1 LPEVAEIFMLHYVR
15 LLRPRHMIKN
25 AFCFAGV
32 LFSGQF
38 ADWSR
43 DLAALATFFA
53 FCCVSSAVYILNDI
67 LDCQRDRQH
76 PFKRYRPI
84 ARGAVSI
91 PAASLLGILL
101 AVIGVCVG
109 LKLNLAVAG
118 CLAAYLANNVL
129 YSVKLKHYA
138 LLDVISIAMGFV
150 FRMLAGVYAVDELP
164 TTWITLCT
172 FFLCIFLGFAKRRA
186 ELADMVPS
194 NESAQRPVLVHY
206 TVPLLDDLTTSAAIM
221 TTLCY
226 ALFTTSHSKSPSL
239 VITVPIV
246 YFAVTHYKRLVMIH
260 GRGQEPDRIVLKDAT
275 IQFSLGL
282 WLLIYFLASYSKVEL
297 FR

>member
-1 LPEVAEIFMLHYVR
+1 MLHYVR

-129 YSVKLKHYA
+129 YSVKLKH
-138 LLDVISIAMGFV
+138 
-150 FRMLAGVYAVDELP
+150 
-164 TTWITLCT
+164 
-172 FFLCIFLGFAKRRA
+172 
-186 ELADMVPS
+186 
-194 NESAQRPVLVHY
+194 
-206 TVPLLDDLTTSAAIM
+206 
-221 TTLCY
+221 
-226 ALFTTSHSKSPSL
+226 
-239 VITVPIV
+239 
-246 YFAVTHYKRLVMIH
+246 
-260 GRGQEPDRIVLKDAT
+260 
-275 IQFSLGL
+275 
-282 WLLIYFLASYSKVEL
+282 
-297 FR
+297 